1 LIVSLYVD
9 DLIFIGNSWTICEEL
24 KHSMQFEFDMT
35 DLGKMYFIKLTNN
48 THQTQS
54 QNTEKKG
61 HE

>member
-1 LIVSLYVD
+1 VD